1 MNNKLS
7 AVFAAVFCLTAV
19 GQARATVNQA
29 GNLLWTADL
38 PGVAT
43 DASVTPVVF
52 STSATSGY
60 HSGFSW
66 TYSGATFSGDSSTG
80 AGGVVQTGMAVGSYS
95 PAVGVAATTNY
106 ILSYA
111 GGNILMT
118 MPGPES
124 YLGFLAQNWA
134 SQNFSEVVLING
146 ATVVGFVTAAQID
159 SAAGANGYAWINID
173 VANGG
178 TYTKALFSQAAQNS
192 VSLMF
197 DISYGTTS
205 ESLTSLTNTAPV
217 PALAGTL
224 PGFAAAVLGM
234 LGFRRRAARR
244 A

>member
-1 MNNKLS
+1 M
-7 AVFAAVFCLTAV
+7 AAT
-19 GQARATVNQA
+19 QAKATVNQA

-106 ILSYA
+106 IRSYA
-111 GGNILMT
+111 GGSILMT

-134 SQNFSEVVLING
+134 SQNFNEVILING
-146 ATVVGFVTAAQID
+146 AGVVGYVTAAQID
-159 SAAGANGYAWINID
+159 SAAGTNGYAWINID

-178 TYTKALFSQAAQNS
+178 TYTKALFSLAQNS
-192 VSLMF
+192 VGLLF

-205 ESLTSLTNTAPV
+205 ESLTSLTNAAPV

>member
-1 MNNKLS
+1 M
-7 AVFAAVFCLTAV
+7 AAT
-19 GQARATVNQA
+19 QAKATVNQA

-106 ILSYA
+106 IRSYA
-111 GGNILMT
+111 GGSILMT

-134 SQNFSEVVLING
+134 SQNFNEVILING
-146 ATVVGFVTAAQID
+146 AGVVGYVTAAQID
-159 SAAGANGYAWINID
+159 SAAGTNGYAWINID

-178 TYTKALFSQAAQNS
+178 TYTKALFSLAQNS
-192 VSLMF
+192 VGLLF

-205 ESLTSLTNTAPV
+205 ESLTSLTNAAPV

-224 PGFAAAVLGM
+224 PGFASAVLGM